1 MKIKYLEDI
10 KFYKTEFENELLLSR
25 IYSNSS
31 LLNIFRSKKILNDSV
46 NKDIN
51 LRLKG
56 DIDNFVTILIVGE
69 QGSIKS
75 SVGQQLALRTDEN
88 FKSDN
93 ISLFYEDFRHK
104 ISISKAG
111 QTFILDELV
120 FIHGIGSH
128 RILNEIQTTIETL
141 RKRKNSMIVIAVEEK
156 YFPENIFTFVLE
168 TIDKCLLGT
177 CEAKPKL
184 HEIRKC
190 PSIKHNIK
198 KAYVRLAVKKKN
210 VYLGFYIQEIIWN
223 DNVWKGYETLKEAF
237 LKKVITQDFVKLN
250 FTEEAKKIRLMP
262 EANNYQTI
270 KQIKLFLEKHRP
282 NLTVIEKELLA
293 EEIRLQRE
301 K

>member
-1 MKIKYLEDI
+1 MRIRYLEDI
-10 KFYKTEFENELLLSR
+10 RFWKSEFENELLLSR
-25 IYSNSS
+25 IYSNPS

-75 SVGQQLALRTDEN
+75 SVGQQLALRTDAN
-88 FKSDN
+88 FTAKN

-104 ISISKAG
+104 ISQSETG

-128 RILNEIQTTIETL
+128 RIINEIQTTIETL
-141 RKRKNSMIVIAVEEK
+141 RKRKNSMIIIAVEEK

-177 CEAKPKL
+177 CKAKPKL

-190 PSIKHNIK
+190 PSTKHNIK
-198 KAYVRLAVKKKN
+198 KGYVRLAVKKKG

-223 DNVWKGYETLKEAF
+223 DEVWKGYETLKEAF
-237 LKKVITQDFVKLN
+237 LKRVIKQDFVKLN
-250 FTEEAKKIRLMP
+250 FTEEAEKIRLMP
-262 EANNYQTI
+262 EANSYQTI

-282 NLTVIEKELLA
+282 NLTVTEKELLA
-293 EEIRLQRE
+293 EEIKLQRE